1 MSVEE
6 AKAYVN
12 KRYHE
17 ILEDNP
23 EWLRCQISNLIIIE
37 LRDDH
42 DFTLTLPTGQ
52 VIVSVSE
59 DGGNLTFAVMNQ
71 VG

>member
-1 MSVEE
+1 MNVEE

-12 KRYHE
+12 KRYDE

-42 DFTLTLPTGQ
+42 DFGLTAPNGQ

-59 DGGNLTFAVMNQ
+59 DHNGITLHT
-71 VG
+71 